1 MKRSIHISIFLWL
14 CLPFSK
20 LINRINWRF
29 GRPYSCNSIETEPV
43 KKQLQPGMIILT
55 HRNYECSSLFIPG
68 YWTHAAMVATSGHI
82 IDATRKG
89 VCLNSVESFFSTV
102 DDFIVL
108 KPSFCCPEMM
118 INAGDLASNLVGY
131 PFSFD
136 FRNSNKVFYCS
147 GLVCWV
153 YTQALIEDKSMNMPN
168 LLQNFLR
175 GSIIRPGDFH
185 AHQDSWQV
193 VDYHNSFSKR
203 LEAEKKYCIFPN

>member
-29 GRPYSCNSIETEPV
+29 GRPFSCNSIETEPI

-68 YWTHAAMVATSGHI
+68 YWTHAAMVATSDHI

-89 VCLNSVESFFSTV
+89 VCLNTIESFFSTV

-108 KPSFCCPEMM
+108 KPSFCCPKMM
-118 INAGDLASNLVGY
+118 TNAGYLATNLVGY

-153 YTQALIEDKSMNMPN
+153 YAQTLSEQNTIN
-168 LLQNFLR
+168 LPILFQNYLT
-175 GSIIRPGDFH
+175 GYIIKPMDFAFH
-185 AHQDSWQV
+185 RNLWQV
-193 VDYHNSFSKR
+193 IEC
-203 LEAEKKYCIFPN
+203 LI